1 MFSLPSFLSLFEGG
15 EPFFKGELFFWSG
28 GGVFLWGEAVLLFF
42 FDGGVFLGG
51 DFEEILSS
59 GTFFVEG
66 DFAFFFVVGGSPL
79 LGGNRAFM
87 AEPSDRTAINDRLG
101 EREKWGCK
109 YEKREKK
116 NTKRWKEKT

>member
-1 MFSLPSFLSLFEGG
+1 MFSLLSFLSLSEGG

-28 GGVFLWGEAVLLFF
+28 GGAFLWGEGVFLIFS
-42 FDGGVFLGG
+42 DTGVFLGG

-59 GTFFVEG
+59 GTFFEEG

-87 AEPSDRTAINDRLG
+87 AEPSDRPAINKRLLW
-101 EREKWGCK
+101 EKRWGCI
-109 YEKREKK
+109 YEGGRKK
-116 NTKRWKEKT
+116 TKM